1 MAIGRAPCQ
10 KFPASRRTAFPTASH
25 VLGSKLDSIP
35 FSPFHLGVIFVLG
48 FVALVDGYDGSMT
61 GTLLVLAKKPLHI
74 TPGEIRL
81 LAVASSLAAC
91 VGGFTAA
98 AISDHWSRRTVM
110 LLGVAAINFFTLLIP
125 LAQSGEQL
133 IAIRLL
139 TGLAIGF
146 AASAPFPIAAELMP
160 AQHRRTYG
168 AIYEMMLASSF
179 TLVPLV
185 GFLVAGN
192 PNGFRLLALPAVLG
206 LFVVPVLVYRLIPE
220 SPRWYLRRGNPE
232 AAVDHR
238 QPDHRPVR
246 QSRGAADGHSA
257 RARTSAPAR
266 EQLPSFSALFRRGQ
280 LRWTVVGIVSL
291 VCAQVSFFTI
301 SILLPKA
308 LIDQGAAVT
317 LSFGLSSLVFL
328 ASIPGEGLYRVPD
341 GDHRAAMDDR
351 LLPRRIAS
359 RPSDDGGGA
368 FRGALRDRRVC
379 RRSADH
385 RLHRAVDLYGRAGVS
400 LRAVPDGAARS
411 RAVFWRVVRAVRRRR
426 DRAVHVGAVHRLA
439 DDILWNPGDRCVD
452 RRLCAGAVWQGNRRP
467 AGNRQRGGS
476 RTGLTVLLGRCFGII
491 CAARQIYP
499 CVAWLPTSVTVDM
512 PHGGIGFGA
521 MRMAFTGLDIDHIT
535 NINIVLSC
543 SVATMPEPEVTIS
556 SWSQLWICHP
566 VVPPWLKLTTLQL

>member
-1 MAIGRAPCQ
+1 MTATPSIGTTAIP
-10 KFPASRRTAFPTASH
+10 ASH
-25 VLGSKLDSIP
+25 VLGRKLDSIP
-35 FSPFHLGVIFVLG
+35 FSPFHLGVILVLG

-91 VGGFTAA
+91 VGGFVAA

-133 IAIRLL
+133 IGIRLL

-185 GFLVAGN
+185 GFVVAGN

-206 LFVVPVLVYRLIPE
+206 LFVVPVLVYLLIPE
-220 SPRWYLRRGNPE
+220 SPRWYLRRGNSE
-232 AAVDHR
+232 AAVAVVNR
-238 QPDHRPVR
+238 IIGRCG
-246 QSRGAADGHSA
+246 SRV
-257 RARTSAPAR
+257 APLTVIALGENVAPTR
-266 EQLPSFSALFRRGQ
+266 EQLPSFTALFRPGQ

-301 SILLPKA
+301 SVLLPKA

-328 ASIPGEGLYRVPD
+328 ASIPGKGFTGFLMEVIGRRWTITYCLAGSLPGLLMMAMAHSAGHYATVVFVAGALITGFTVLSTFTAVRVYLSEQFPTALRGRGQYFGESCGRLVAGVVAPFLLEPYTGSPTIFFGSLAVVASIGAFVPVLFGKETVGQLETVTERVPE
-341 GDHRAAMDDR
+341 
-351 LLPRRIAS
+351 
-359 RPSDDGGGA
+359 
-368 FRGALRDRRVC
+368 
-379 RRSADH
+379 
-385 RLHRAVDLYGRAGVS
+385 
-400 LRAVPDGAARS
+400 
-411 RAVFWRVVRAVRRRR
+411 
-426 DRAVHVGAVHRLA
+426 LA
-439 DDILWNPGDRCVD
+439 
-452 RRLCAGAVWQGNRRP
+452 
-467 AGNRQRGGS
+467 
-476 RTGLTVLLGRCFGII
+476 
-491 CAARQIYP
+491 
-499 CVAWLPTSVTVDM
+499 
-512 PHGGIGFGA
+512 
-521 MRMAFTGLDIDHIT
+521 
-535 NINIVLSC
+535 
-543 SVATMPEPEVTIS
+543 
-556 SWSQLWICHP
+556 
-566 VVPPWLKLTTLQL
+566 